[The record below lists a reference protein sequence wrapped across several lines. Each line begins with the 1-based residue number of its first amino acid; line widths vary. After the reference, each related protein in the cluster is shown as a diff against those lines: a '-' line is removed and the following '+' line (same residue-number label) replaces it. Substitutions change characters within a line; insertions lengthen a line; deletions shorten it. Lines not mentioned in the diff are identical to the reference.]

1 MKLSFF
7 GIKAFNVTGMCMLVP
22 IILDI
27 KTKFSNRVKACKHK
41 LLFAISKEL
50 TSLSE

>member
-7 GIKAFNVTGMCMLVP
+7 VVKTFNVTGMCMLVP
-22 IILDI
+22 NMLDI

-41 LLFAISKEL
+41 LLFAISKKL
-50 TSLSE
+50 TSF